1 MSQIEITVR
10 VPNAKRPIKMTSDDI
25 YALIARTRIGERRMT
40 VGDLAQRIGKRRE
53 SLSRFLNGRLE
64 LPELRKVLAEE
75 LARMLAELP
84 GNYIRAFQKA
94 A

>member
-1 MSQIEITVR
+1 MSNIEITVC
-10 VPNAKRPIKMTSDDI
+10 VPTLKRPIKLTSDDI
-25 YALIARTRIGERRMT
+25 YALIARTRIGDRRMT

-53 SLSRFLNGRLE
+53 SLSRFLNGRIE
-64 LPELRKVLAEE
+64 MPQLRKALAEE
-75 LARMLAELP
+75 LGRMLAELP